1 MNAGMFDLSARAS
14 GVDVDV
20 DVDVERAVAILVQNR
35 LTE

>member
-1 MNAGMFDLSARAS
+1 MNAGMFDLSAR

-35 LTE
+35 LIE

>member
-20 DVDVERAVAILVQNR
+20 DVERAVAILVQNR